1 MLLQAAGMETF
12 GDLLLRVKLDVDSI
26 LAIDGIGPK
35 SYEEI
40 LEVVHNYRFPEIE
53 TAPDKVVT
61 PEVVVEAE
69 AEPVV
74 EQPVVVEEPA
84 QVEEPEVVAE
94 VVEPKRVAEVPEPQ
108 TAEEPAADDKS
119 FEELFQM
126 DTLRR
131 TTETSAEED
140 ENGQPDDK
148 KKKGKKRKGYT
159 VEYDPDRDAT
169 YVRHKHRNDDE
180 WGEW

>member
-1 MLLQAAGMETF
+1 M
-12 GDLLLRVKLDVDSI
+12 KLDVDSI

-69 AEPVV
+69 VAPVV

-180 WGEW
+180 WDEW